1 MRAAHARVRKVTRA
15 ILLAGFAS
23 AAVIYAVNAR
33 PGAGDY
39 ELERTK
45 LYRHDL
51 EVYGG
56 RANVLADD
64 FRTWF
69 DGLWHGRDLAL
80 TVAVLTILAALAWRF
95 VATPVPERAAEH
107 SGENADVSASD
118 GTSEKTRPS
127 RP

>member
-1 MRAAHARVRKVTRA
+1 MAAARSARVRAVTRA
-15 ILLAGFAS
+15 ILLAGFA
-23 AAVIYAVNAR
+23 AAAAIYAVNAL

-64 FRTWF
+64 FREWF
-69 DGLWHGRDLAL
+69 AGLWHGRSLAL
-80 TVAVLTILAALAWRF
+80 TVAVLTVLAALAYRF
-95 VATPVPERAAEH
+95 VATPVPPEEGDA
-107 SGENADVSASD
+107 VSASG
-118 GTSEKTRPS
+118 GTSARTRP
-127 RP
+127 PNP

>member
-1 MRAAHARVRKVTRA
+1 M
-15 ILLAGFAS
+15 
-23 AAVIYAVNAR
+23 IYAVNAR

-64 FRTWF
+64 FREWF
-69 DGLWHGRDLAL
+69 AGLWHGRNLAF
-80 TVAVLTILAALAWRF
+80 TVAVLTVLAALAWRF
-95 VATPVPERAAEH
+95 VATPGAA
-107 SGENADVSASD
+107 GAGPARVSASD
-118 GTSEKTRPS
+118 ETSAQS
-127 RP
+127 RPPRP

>member
-1 MRAAHARVRKVTRA
+1 MRASPPRVRAVTRA
-15 ILLAGFAS
+15 ILVAGFA
-23 AAVIYAVNAR
+23 AAAALYAANAR

-64 FRTWF
+64 FREWF
-69 DGLWHGRDLAL
+69 SGLWHGRNLAFTVAGL
-80 TVAVLTILAALAWRF
+80 TVLAALAYRF
-95 VATPVPERAAEH
+95 VAAPVPPAPDRDA
-107 SGENADVSASD
+107 G
-118 GTSEKTRPS
+118 G
-127 RP
+127 

>member
-1 MRAAHARVRKVTRA
+1 MTAARIRVVTRA
-15 ILLAGFAS
+15 ILFAGFAS

-39 ELERTK
+39 ELERSK

-64 FRTWF
+64 FREWWS
-69 DGLWHGRDLAL
+69 GLWHGRDLAYTVGAL
-80 TVAVLTILAALAWRF
+80 TVLAAIAYRF
-95 VATPVPERAAEH
+95 VATPAPPAE
-107 SGENADVSASD
+107 GDGISASG
-118 GTSEKTRPS
+118 GTSAQNRP
-127 RP
+127 PHP